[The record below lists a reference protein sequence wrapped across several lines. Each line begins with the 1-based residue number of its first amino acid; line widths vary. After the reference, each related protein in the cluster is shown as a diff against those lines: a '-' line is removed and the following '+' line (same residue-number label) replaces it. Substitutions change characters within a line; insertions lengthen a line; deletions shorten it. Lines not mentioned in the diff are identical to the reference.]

1 MAYVIS
7 GEGPS
12 GTGNDTH
19 VVKII
24 QHPGY
29 DDKPDVTTLA
39 ESVHEEYAEFYRNAK
54 FVTGIV
60 LYPILCTFGITGNV
74 LSLIVLSH
82 KKMASSTNVFLG
94 ALSISDL
101 IKLVNDVMYF
111 IVVVIERYDTITGQ
125 RAMALLY
132 PSAHYIFNMSV
143 CVTAWLTVSVSVERY
158 ISVCH
163 PTYAKTMCTIQ
174 RARIVSVCVFIG
186 MSILA
191 LPSGLRYENRWS
203 SSNETNQSIVTIEL
217 SVIGQHQLFKTAYTW
232 IQNLLRSII
241 PLFVLVILN
250 SCIINALW
258 QSRIKGKTMS
268 SRNRISMML
277 IIVVFVFLVCIT
289 PDAILST
296 FFKFGYYDANNLVRG
311 IREISDL
318 LLQINSAVNF
328 VLYCTF
334 STIFREIFIEVFLKC
349 CAIKWSEQ
357 RALRDARTSVV
368 RDRERS
374 TLNENNDVNERTKLT
389 ATSINNC
396 QQTYV

>member
-1 MAYVIS
+1 MAYAIA
-7 GEGPS
+7 GEGPFVAE
-12 GTGNDTH
+12 NNTH
-19 VVKII
+19 VLDII

-29 DDKPDVTTLA
+29 DDRPEVTTLA
-39 ESVHEEYAEFYRNAK
+39 ETIHEEYAEFYRNAK

-60 LYPILCTFGITGNV
+60 LYPILCTFGITGNI

-82 KKMASSTNVFLG
+82 KKMSSSTNVFLS
-94 ALSISDL
+94 ALSVSDL

-111 IVVVIERYDTITGQ
+111 IVVVIERYDTVTGQ

-132 PSAHYIFNMSV
+132 PSAHYILNMSV

-163 PTYAKTMCTIQ
+163 PTRAKTMCTIQ

-203 SSNETNQSIVTIEL
+203 ISNETNQSIVSIEL
-217 SVIGQHQLFKTAYTW
+217 SVFGQHQLFKTAYTW

-250 SCIINALW
+250 SCIIYALW

-268 SRNRISMML
+268 SRNRISIML
-277 IIVVFVFLVCIT
+277 IIVVFVFLICIT

-334 STIFREIFIEVFLKC
+334 STIFRGIFIEIFLKC
-349 CAIKWSEQ
+349 FTKKLNEQ
-357 RALRDARTSVV
+357 RAMREARTSVV
-368 RDRERS
+368 RDKEGS
-374 TLNENNDVNERTKLT
+374 TIVDNDANERTKLT